1 MSWYVVHSKPRME
14 LLAATLLEERLNLR
28 TYYPVVTLRRHG
40 QLQLGPFFPGYL
52 FVAADLQTTAL
63 SAIDGTPGVVRVVR
77 VVRFQAE
84 PCAVSDEVVAQL
96 RRRIDGINDTGGLP
110 AHQFHLGDPVRI
122 TTGPLQG
129 LEGIFDGPMTAAE
142 RVTVLL
148 RFLGSECRVA
158 VEINAVERNGNPIA
172 SILEKRPRRTRG
184 VGRPITRNAQVAT
197 AHPGST

>member
-28 TYYPVVTLRRHG
+28 TYYPEVTLRRDG
-40 QLQLGPFFPGYL
+40 RFRRGPFFPGYL
-52 FVAADLQTTAL
+52 FVTADPQTTAL
-63 SAIDGTPGVVRVVR
+63 SAIDGTPGVVR

-96 RRRIDGINDTGGLP
+96 RLRIDGINAAGGLP
-110 AHQFHLGDPVRI
+110 THQFHLGDPIRI

-142 RVTVLL
+142 RVMVLL

-158 VEINAVERNGNPIA
+158 VNISAVEANGNPIA
-172 SILEKRPRRTRG
+172 SIVAKRPRRSRG
-184 VGRPITRNAQVAT
+184 VGRPITRHAQVAS
-197 AHPGST
+197 APSRST